1 VSVKAAA
8 KDGQSH
14 RVKFECECANQRG
27 EAVIQ
32 GDAEVIAPTEKVKR
46 LRAILPEVR
55 LHDRGARYRQLI
67 DMTKGLAPIR
77 TAVVHPVDRYA
88 LMGALDAA
96 QANLIVPILI
106 DPEAKI
112 RATAE
117 AADVDLAPYRLI
129 PTAHSHEA
137 HGGEQFA
144 APVLVDDAILDQLE
158 KLAPLAP
165 LHQPHNLAP
174 IRVIGRIAPDVAQ
187 VACFDTAFH
196 RTQPPVSQ
204 IYALPRDLSATGV
217 KRYGFHGLSYD
228 YIASVLPGLVG
239 DAARGRVA
247 AAHLGNGCSMC
258 AMRNGKSVATT
269 TGFTALEGLPM
280 GTRSGAIDP
289 GVILY
294 LLTERGM
301 SVADVSDLLYH
312 RSGLLGMS
320 GISNDMRTLLASNA
334 REAADAVDLFV
345 YRITRELGS
354 LAAALGGLDV
364 LVFTA
369 GIGEHAAPV
378 RARVC
383 ESAAW
388 LGIRLDAAANLAG
401 GPRISTA
408 DSPVSVWVVPTNE
421 ELMIARHTLARTR
434 L

>member
-1 VSVKAAA
+1 VTDVVLVLNAGSSSVKFSTFAVDARGRDLALRYRGAIDGIGSDPRFVVADAEGRRVVDQAVAARRVGA
-8 KDGQSH
+8 ADHEGMLPLLHEWIAGHADQLRVAAVGH
-14 RVKFECECANQRG
+14 RV
-27 EAVIQ
+27 V
-32 GDAEVIAPTEKVKR
+32 
-46 LRAILPEVR
+46 
-55 LHDRGARYRQLI
+55 
-67 DMTKGLAPIR
+67 
-77 TAVVHPVDRYA
+77 
-88 LMGALDAA
+88 
-96 QANLIVPILI
+96 
-106 DPEAKI
+106 
-112 RATAE
+112 
-117 AADVDLAPYRLI
+117 
-129 PTAHSHEA
+129 

-144 APVLVDDAILDQLE
+144 APVMLDDVILDQLE

-174 IRVIGRIAPDVAQ
+174 IRVISRIAPDIPQ

-204 IYALPRDLSATGV
+204 LYALPRDLSTTGIR
-217 KRYGFHGLSYD
+217 RYGFHGLSYE
-228 YIASVLPGLVG
+228 YIASVLPGILG
-239 DAARGRVA
+239 DAARRRVVT
-247 AAHLGNGCSMC
+247 AHLGNGCSMC
-258 AMRNGKSVATT
+258 AMRDGKSVATT
-269 TGFTALEGLPM
+269 MGFTPLDGLPM

-289 GVILY
+289 GVVLY
-294 LLTERGM
+294 LLSERGM

-312 RSGLLGMS
+312 RSGLLGVS
-320 GISNDMRTLLASNA
+320 GLSNDMRTLLASDA

-345 YRITRELGS
+345 YRINRELGS
-354 LAAALGGLDV
+354 LVAALGGVDA

-383 ESAAW
+383 ENAAW

>member
-1 VSVKAAA
+1 MKPVNPRILTINGGSSSIKFSLFAVDSRGQDLALRYRGAIEGIGSHPRFFVA
-8 KDGQSH
+8 DADGRPIVDQAVAVRGVDGGDHEAVLPVLHDWIAGHTDQLRVVAVGH
-14 RVKFECECANQRG
+14 RV
-27 EAVIQ
+27 V
-32 GDAEVIAPTEKVKR
+32 
-46 LRAILPEVR
+46 
-55 LHDRGARYRQLI
+55 
-67 DMTKGLAPIR
+67 
-77 TAVVHPVDRYA
+77 
-88 LMGALDAA
+88 
-96 QANLIVPILI
+96 
-106 DPEAKI
+106 
-112 RATAE
+112 
-117 AADVDLAPYRLI
+117 
-129 PTAHSHEA
+129 

-144 APVLVDDAILDQLE
+144 APVRVDDRILDQLE
-158 KLAPLAP
+158 KLASLAP

-174 IRVIGRIAPDVAQ
+174 IRVISRIAPHVAQ

-204 IYALPRDLSATGV
+204 LYALPRDLSAAGI
-217 KRYGFHGLSYD
+217 KRYGFHGLSYE
-228 YIASVLPGLVG
+228 YIASVLPDIVG
-239 DAARGRVA
+239 DAARGRVV

-258 AMRNGKSVATT
+258 AMRDGKSVATT
-269 TGFTALEGLPM
+269 MGFTALEGLPM

-289 GVILY
+289 GVVLY

-312 RSGLLGMS
+312 RSGLLGVS
-320 GISNDMRTLLASNA
+320 GVSNDMRHLLASNA

-408 DSPVSVWVVPTNE
+408 DSPVSVWVVPTDE